1 VPSSS
6 QPNSSSQDHQHAQ
19 AEQGWPVVL
28 DVLDGGAVV
37 VVVLVLVVVLVMVVL
52 VEVELEVGAA
62 VVVVTA
68 LSQMPLKRIRS
79 RGLQGFPISL
89 DTHTQSCPVQL
100 EEMTPITPR
109 VQS

>member
-1 VPSSS
+1 M
-6 QPNSSSQDHQHAQ
+6 
-19 AEQGWPVVL
+19 L
-28 DVLDGGAVV
+28 DVLDGGAVVVVVLVLVV